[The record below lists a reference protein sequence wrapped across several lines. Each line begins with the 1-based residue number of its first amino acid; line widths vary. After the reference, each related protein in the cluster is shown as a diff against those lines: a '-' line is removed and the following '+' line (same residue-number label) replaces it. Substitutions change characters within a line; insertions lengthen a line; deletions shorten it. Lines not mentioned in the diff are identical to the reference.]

1 MKFQPLRIFCV
12 LGIVI
17 GFGSPL
23 FAQEEETLSG
33 DDINVI
39 QLELDRAA
47 PEKPQIIKETVPVA
61 PRTEEKPVDFST
73 LGTLAPFKE
82 ISVIQRKY
90 LPKTG
95 RFQLNGSLG
104 MVTNDPFFNTYS
116 FGARGGYFLTEA
128 WGLEIDYVAL
138 STSQR
143 QVTKNI
149 RAVRDIITDSL
160 ISIKSYLG
168 IHIMYVPF
176 YGKMSFKNRSIIPF
190 DFYFTAGY
198 GNTKVQSSAGEE
210 NPGTMHLGVG
220 QIFAVSKSVAVRWD
234 FTANVFSATG
244 IDGNKQQFNNLIFSL
259 GGSFF
264 LPEAKYR

>member
-1 MKFQPLRIFCV
+1 MIAIIFFPWAG
-12 LGIVI
+12 LTQD
-17 GFGSPL
+17 S
-23 FAQEEETLSG
+23 ETLTG
-33 DDINVI
+33 DDVDVI

-47 PEKPQIIKETVPVA
+47 PELPEMIKETVRSDVSDQEP
-61 PRTEEKPVDFST
+61 KVDFST

-82 ISVIQRKY
+82 ISIVQRKF

-104 MVTNDPFFNTYS
+104 TVTNDPFFNTVS
-116 FGARGGYFLTEA
+116 LGARTGYFFSEA
-128 WGLEIDYVAL
+128 WGIEADYISM

-149 RAVRDIITDSL
+149 RNVKDVITDSL

-168 IHIMYVPF
+168 VHLVFVPF
-176 YGKMSFKNRSIIPF
+176 YGKMTFKNRSIIPF
-190 DFYFTAGY
+190 DFYFSAGY
-198 GNTKVQSSAGEE
+198 GSTRVQSSVGEE
-210 NPGTMHLGVG
+210 NPGTYHLGVG
-220 QIFAVSKSVAVRWD
+220 QIFSVSKSFAIRWD

-244 IDGNKQQFNNLIFSL
+244 LDGNKQQFNNLIFGL

-264 LPEAKYR
+264 LPEASYR

>member
-1 MKFQPLRIFCV
+1 MITKLFLKSAIA
-12 LGIVI
+12 
-17 GFGSPL
+17 GFILLSL
-23 FAQEEETLSG
+23 SAKAQESETLSG
-33 DDINVI
+33 DDIDII
-39 QLELDRAA
+39 QLELDRSA
-47 PEKPQIIKETVPVA
+47 PERPEIIKETVPTTVQ
-61 PRTEEKPVDFST
+61 PEEKPVDFST
-73 LGTLAPFKE
+73 LGKLAPFKE
-82 ISVIQRKY
+82 ISIIQRKF

-104 MVTNDPFFNTYS
+104 TVTNDPFFNTYS

-128 WGLEIDYVAL
+128 WGIELDYVAL

-149 RAVRDIITDSL
+149 RNVQDVITDSL

-168 IHIMYVPF
+168 VHIVYVPF
-176 YGKMSFKNRSIIPF
+176 YGKMSFRNRSIVPF
-190 DFYFTAGY
+190 DLYFTAGY

-210 NPGTMHLGVG
+210 NPGTFHLGVG
-220 QIFAVSKSVAVRWD
+220 QIFAVSKSFGVRWD

-264 LPEAKYR
+264 LPEASYR